1 MANNNKNLCIHGP
14 YKVML
19 LLPLPHCCCVRFAY
33 PNYEVAIGMNEA
45 YDPKMT
51 LMSGIQ
57 IKKDGRAGKM

>member
-1 MANNNKNLCIHGP
+1 
-14 YKVML
+14 ML

-33 PNYEVAIGMNEA
+33 PNYEIAIGMNEA